1 MNNQTVD
8 SIKIEIHARA
18 DRLCSELDAFFNTV
32 LPDPTLPATDPP
44 REPTPRLTPPRRRGN
59 NTPRPALS
67 TGRASFPG
75 KTGKRGE
82 MTRQFRGL
90 IASQSGEFTDRQLFA
105 QVPSELP
112 AYRDKLDIHWIQSAL
127 FREKKAGLIEQ
138 LSSNR
143 EHGQTYRR
151 VKNKEDKWSEFRA
164 SLTVPTAAD

>member
-1 MNNQTVD
+1 MNNQTID
-8 SIKIEIHARA
+8 SIKTEIHARA
-18 DRLCSELDAFFNTV
+18 DRLCAELDAFFNTV
-32 LPDPTLPATDPP
+32 LPDPTLPATNPP

-59 NTPRPALS
+59 NTTRPVPNA
-67 TGRASFPG
+67 GRASPSG

-82 MTRQFRGL
+82 MTRQFRRL
-90 IASQSGEFTDRQLFA
+90 ISAQPGEFTDRQLLA
-105 QVPSELP
+105 QVPDSLP

-151 VKNKEDKWSEFRA
+151 VKNKEDKWAEFRA
-164 SLTVPTAAD
+164 SLTVPTAED